1 MAKRQTGCPWVADM
15 RDPWTDNPYNL
26 ALAPLAD
33 RCNRALERRTLKAA
47 NVILCTTEPA
57 RQKLLAKGPAFSA
70 ETVITVPNGFDPE
83 DFAGINADPCW
94 PADGRLVLLHAGS
107 VYGKRNPLALLQA
120 LAALHAEQ
128 PETCPRIVFLGNWDD
143 EIRPQAQA
151 TIEAGGIS
159 HLVSVLDPVPRQ
171 RALAI
176 QAAADWL
183 VLLGDA
189 DAQSLQVPGKLFE
202 YLALEKPILSLFGA
216 SSPVQPYLEQYA
228 RNFVAAAPDDPPAI
242 HAALRQMTARGARGE
257 RPARP
262 LDELHRC
269 HQVARVNEVLES
281 CLELRGSPVW
291 RARVANTV
299 DAVR

>member
-1 MAKRQTGCPWVADM
+1 M
-15 RDPWTDNPYNL
+15 
-26 ALAPLAD
+26 
-33 RCNRALERRTLKAA
+33 LKAA
-47 NVILCTTEPA
+47 DAIFCTTEPA
-57 RQKLLAKGPAFSA
+57 RQKLLSRGPVFSD

-83 DFAGINADPCW
+83 DFAGINAEPCW
-94 PADGRLVLLHAGS
+94 PADGRPVFLHAGS
-107 VYGKRNPLALLQA
+107 VYGKRNPLPLLQA

-143 EIRPQAQA
+143 DIRPQARA

-159 HLVSVLDPVPRQ
+159 HLVSVIHPVARQ
-171 RALAI
+171 RALAM

-189 DAQSLQVPGKLFE
+189 DAQMLQVPGKLFE
-202 YLALEKPILSLFGA
+202 YLALEKPILSLFGE

-242 HAALRQMTARGARGE
+242 HAALRQIAARGARGE
-257 RPARP
+257 RPVRP
-262 LDELHRC
+262 LDELHRR

-281 CLELRGSPVW
+281 CLEFRDSPVW
-291 RARVANTV
+291 RARVAKTADV
-299 DAVR
+299 VR